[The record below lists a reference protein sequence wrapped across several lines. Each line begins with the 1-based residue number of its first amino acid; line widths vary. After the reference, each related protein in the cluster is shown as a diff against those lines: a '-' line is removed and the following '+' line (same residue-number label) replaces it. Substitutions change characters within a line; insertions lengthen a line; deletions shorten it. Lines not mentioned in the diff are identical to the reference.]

1 VRAGPNDLVR
11 FHGTNE
17 RISVVN
23 YTEMIQ
29 FYYQL
34 LRNVNDAAK
43 P

>member
-1 VRAGPNDLVR
+1 VHATAKDLPR

-23 YTEMIQ
+23 YAEMIQ
-29 FYYQL
+29 FYERLMRQ
-34 LRNVNDAAK
+34 ASEA